1 MALWIV
7 SIRLSGAATGGRV
20 SARVMR
26 YVAII
31 MDIARMLS
39 WTADRYPSRK
49 AVGGAQPLTYR
60 QWDARTNQLARALAG
75 LGVRPGDRVAFL
87 LAGGEPMASLYLAVQ
102 KLGAASVPLSVR
114 FGPAELAYCVGD
126 ADPMLVIGDET
137 TQASLSAAL
146 GNPPHDRAALDQAA
160 QCEPDGELG
169 ESPRPEDISVIL
181 YTSGTTGRPKGV
193 PRTHRAE
200 HAAAVAHV
208 IQTQHRPGEVTLGV
222 MPLFHTMGVR
232 TLLASIL
239 VAGTWVPQARFDAGT
254 CLELIARERVSALYL
269 VPTIYWSLL
278 RTGGL
283 AEAAAAVTRVAYAGA
298 PMTPALVDELAGTLH
313 PEVFVNHLGSTEI
326 YTFAICPDARTKPGC
341 AGRAG
346 VFSRA
351 RLVDPRDPA
360 TAVPRGV
367 QGQVAVSMASPEA
380 FSGYRNR
387 PDADARA
394 IRDGWYLTGDL
405 AAEDGDG
412 DLWVTGRVDDMI
424 NSGGENI
431 YPDEIESALAR
442 CPAVSAVVVAGLRDD
457 RWGQAVTAF
466 VVAAEEFSPERAV
479 AHLAEYARD
488 RSGLPSVK
496 RPKRYI
502 AVDRIPTS
510 AVGKILRRELT
521 EGRYQPL
528 AEAGS

>member
-1 MALWIV
+1 
-7 SIRLSGAATGGRV
+7 
-20 SARVMR
+20 
-26 YVAII
+26 
-31 MDIARMLS
+31 MLA

-87 LAGGEPMASLYLAVQ
+87 LAGGEPMASLHLAVQ

-126 ADPMLVIGDET
+126 ADPVLVIGDET
-137 TQASLSAAL
+137 TLAGLAAAL
-146 GNPPHDRAALDQAA
+146 DGPAQDRAALDQLA
-160 QCEPDGELG
+160 QREPDGELG
-169 ESPRPEDISVIL
+169 EGPRPEDISVVL

-208 IQTQHRPGEVTLGV
+208 IQTQHRLGEVTLGV

-239 VAGTWVPQARFDAGT
+239 AAGTWVPQARFDAET
-254 CLELIARERVSALYL
+254 SLELISGDRVSALYL
-269 VPTIYWSLL
+269 VPTMYWSLL
-278 RTGGL
+278 RTGRL

-298 PMTPALVDELAGTLH
+298 AMTPALVDELAGTVD

-326 YTFAICPDARTKPGC
+326 YTFTICPDARTKPGC

-346 VFSRA
+346 VFSRV
-351 RLVDPRDPA
+351 RLVDPLDPA
-360 TAVPRGV
+360 TVVPPGTP
-367 QGQVAVSMASPEA
+367 GQVAVSMASPEA

-387 PDADARA
+387 PDADARG
-394 IRDGWYLTGDL
+394 IRGGWYLTGDL

-412 DLWVTGRVDDMI
+412 DLWVMGRVDDMI

-442 CPAVSAVVVAGLRDD
+442 CPAISAVAVAGLPDD

-466 VVAAEEFSPERAV
+466 VVAAQGVPPERAV
-479 AHLAEYARD
+479 AHLAEYAREE
-488 RSGLPSVK
+488 SGLPSLK

-502 AVDRIPTS
+502 AVDRIPIS
-510 AVGKILRRELT
+510 AVGKLLRRELT

>member
-1 MALWIV
+1 
-7 SIRLSGAATGGRV
+7 
-20 SARVMR
+20 
-26 YVAII
+26 
-31 MDIARMLS
+31 MLS
-39 WTADRYPSRK
+39 WTADRYPSRT

-75 LGVRPGDRVAFL
+75 LGVRPGGRVAFL
-87 LAGGEPMASLYLAVQ
+87 LAGGEPMASLHLAVQ

-114 FGPAELAYCVGD
+114 FGPAELGYCVGD

-137 TQASLSAAL
+137 TRASLAAAL
-146 GNPPHDRAALDQAA
+146 GSPAQDRAALDQLARR
-160 QCEPDGELG
+160 EPDGELD

-208 IQTQHRPGEVTLGV
+208 IQAQHRLGEVTLGV

-239 VAGTWVPQARFDAGT
+239 TAGTWVPQARFDAEVS
-254 CLELIARERVSALYL
+254 LELIGRDRVSALYL
-269 VPTIYWSLL
+269 VPTMYWSML
-278 RTGGL
+278 RTGRM

-298 PMTPALVDELAGTLH
+298 PMTPALVEELAGTVD

-326 YTFAICPDARTKPGC
+326 YTFTICPDARTKPGC

-346 VFSRA
+346 VFSRV
-351 RLVDPRDPA
+351 RLVDPLDPA
-360 TAVPRGV
+360 TVVPPGTP
-367 QGQVAVSMASPEA
+367 GQVAVSMASPEA

-394 IRDGWYLTGDL
+394 IRDGWYLTGDV

-442 CPAVSAVVVAGLRDD
+442 CPDISAVVVAGLPDD

-466 VVAAEEFSPERAV
+466 VVAAQGVPPDLAV
-479 AHLAEYARD
+479 AHLAEYAREE
-488 RSGLPSVK
+488 SGLPSLK

-510 AVGKILRRELT
+510 AVGKILRREFT